1 MRIQP
6 SVLVLAVIFCGL
18 GAATAEAK
26 TVTHHVNT
34 RGGNSSGPWL
44 HEKDWGDQ
52 ALGKAG
58 YGAKNMLLGW
68 TELITEPYAAATDK
82 GRNSKSFL
90 QGVGEGVW
98 NATGQTIGGAADI
111 ATFPFTKSV
120 VPLPEGGTSLF

>member
-1 MRIQP
+1 MRIRP
-6 SVLVLAVIFCGL
+6 GFLVLAVICCGL
-18 GAATAEAK
+18 VSPAAEAA
-26 TVTHHVNT
+26 TVTHRANA
-34 RGGNSSGPWL
+34 RGGSNSGPWL
-44 HEKDWGDQ
+44 REKEWSGQ
-52 ALGKAG
+52 AAGKAA

-98 NATGQTIGGAADI
+98 NATGQTIGGAADVV
-111 ATFPFTKSV
+111 TFPFTKSV